1 MWPWIKIWFLWFPRS
16 ASCFPHETNS
26 ENLMSQTVLSG
37 PWQVVVYQER
47 LEIAEY
53 QKPTQNPQVVY
64 CHMHC
69 YCPNQI
75 VFFFWFDFM
84 NFILMSHNICPHVCL
99 VLESRA
105 HVFLLCILPTIFF
118 QTVDPRMQCW
128 RSFGCGL
135 SGVENATASRSLNA
149 FSWGTWTNA
158 SFGKRKSRVGLVLYT
173 YIDWDAP
180 PRSNTRQ

>member
-1 MWPWIKIWFLWFPRS
+1 MKQTQRISCHKRCFQAHDKSWSIRSGWRLLNTKSQLKIHKLFIVTCIVIVQIKS
-16 ASCFPHETNS
+16 
-26 ENLMSQTVLSG
+26 
-37 PWQVVVYQER
+37 
-47 LEIAEY
+47 
-53 QKPTQNPQVVY
+53 
-64 CHMHC
+64 
-69 YCPNQI
+69 
-75 VFFFWFDFM
+75 FFVFWFDFM
-84 NFILMSHNICPHVCL
+84 HFILMSHNICPHVCL
-99 VLESRA
+99 VLEPRA
-105 HVFLLCILPTIFF
+105 HVVLLCILPTIFF

-158 SFGKRKSRVGLVLYT
+158 SFGKRKSWVGLVLYT